1 MNILEKITE
10 RTKERIEEEKKIVPL
25 EEVRRQAE
33 EKGIKDQIPAF
44 EQALRAEGLSFI
56 CEAKKAS
63 PSKGLIALD
72 FPYVEI
78 ARDYE
83 AGGAAA
89 ISCLTEPFWFRG
101 SDAYLK
107 EIVQNVSIPVLRK
120 DFTCDE
126 YMIYQAKAMGA
137 SAVLLICSVL
147 EDGRLKAYHQLADE
161 LGLSALVETHNEE
174 EILRA
179 QKIGA
184 KIIGV
189 NNRNLKDFTVDIK
202 NSIRLREMVSS
213 ETVFVS
219 ESGIRGVEDMKALYE
234 NGTDA
239 VLIGELL
246 MRKSDRKAALMELK
260 QQTGR
265 QLDMN

>member
-44 EQALRAEGLSFI
+44 EQALRADGLSFI

-63 PSKGLIALD
+63 PSKGLIAPD

-107 EIVQNVSIPVLRK
+107 EIVQNVSTPEQAAKMCQSADGAIVGSAIVKLCEKYGK
-120 DFTCDE
+120 DCAPYVAE
-126 YMIYQAKAMGA
+126 YVKSM
-137 SAVLLICSVL
+137 
-147 EDGRLKAYHQLADE
+147 
-161 LGLSALVETHNEE
+161 VE
-174 EILRA
+174 A
-179 QKIGA
+179 CK
-184 KIIGV
+184 
-189 NNRNLKDFTVDIK
+189 
-202 NSIRLREMVSS
+202 
-213 ETVFVS
+213 
-219 ESGIRGVEDMKALYE
+219 
-234 NGTDA
+234 
-239 VLIGELL
+239 
-246 MRKSDRKAALMELK
+246 
-260 QQTGR
+260 
-265 QLDMN
+265 

>member
-33 EKGIKDQIPAF
+33 EKGIKDQIPVF

-63 PSKGLIALD
+63 PSKGLIAPD

-101 SDAYLK
+101 SDEYLK
-107 EIVQNVSIPVLRK
+107 EIVQNVSTPEQAAKMCQSADGAIVGSAIVKLCEKYGK
-120 DFTCDE
+120 DCVPYVAE
-126 YMIYQAKAMGA
+126 YVKSM
-137 SAVLLICSVL
+137 
-147 EDGRLKAYHQLADE
+147 
-161 LGLSALVETHNEE
+161 VE
-174 EILRA
+174 A
-179 QKIGA
+179 CK
-184 KIIGV
+184 
-189 NNRNLKDFTVDIK
+189 
-202 NSIRLREMVSS
+202 
-213 ETVFVS
+213 
-219 ESGIRGVEDMKALYE
+219 
-234 NGTDA
+234 
-239 VLIGELL
+239 
-246 MRKSDRKAALMELK
+246 
-260 QQTGR
+260 
-265 QLDMN
+265 

>member
-44 EQALRAEGLSFI
+44 EQALRADGLSFI

-63 PSKGLIALD
+63 PSKGLIAPD

-101 SDAYLK
+101 SDEYLK

-161 LGLSALVETHNEE
+161 
-174 EILRA
+174 
-179 QKIGA
+179 
-184 KIIGV
+184 
-189 NNRNLKDFTVDIK
+189 
-202 NSIRLREMVSS
+202 
-213 ETVFVS
+213 
-219 ESGIRGVEDMKALYE
+219 SGISTPEQAAKMCQSADGAIVGSAIVKLCEKYGKDCVPYVAEYVKSMVEACK
-234 NGTDA
+234 
-239 VLIGELL
+239 
-246 MRKSDRKAALMELK
+246 
-260 QQTGR
+260 
-265 QLDMN
+265 

>member
-44 EQALRAEGLSFI
+44 EQALRADGLSFI

-63 PSKGLIALD
+63 PSKGLITPD

-78 ARDYE
+78 AREYE

-161 LGLSALVETHNEE
+161 
-174 EILRA
+174 
-179 QKIGA
+179 
-184 KIIGV
+184 
-189 NNRNLKDFTVDIK
+189 
-202 NSIRLREMVSS
+202 
-213 ETVFVS
+213 
-219 ESGIRGVEDMKALYE
+219 SGISTPEQAAKMCQSADGAIVGSAIVKLCEKYGKDCAPYVAEYVKSMVEACK
-234 NGTDA
+234 
-239 VLIGELL
+239 
-246 MRKSDRKAALMELK
+246 
-260 QQTGR
+260 
-265 QLDMN
+265 

>member
-44 EQALRAEGLSFI
+44 EQALRADGLSFI

-63 PSKGLIALD
+63 PSKGLIAPD

-107 EIVQNVSIPVLRK
+107 EIVQNVSIPVLKK

-161 LGLSALVETHNEE
+161 
-174 EILRA
+174 
-179 QKIGA
+179 
-184 KIIGV
+184 
-189 NNRNLKDFTVDIK
+189 
-202 NSIRLREMVSS
+202 
-213 ETVFVS
+213 
-219 ESGIRGVEDMKALYE
+219 SGISTPEQAAKMCQSADGAIVGSAIVKLCEKYGKDCVPYVAEYVKSMVEACK
-234 NGTDA
+234 
-239 VLIGELL
+239 
-246 MRKSDRKAALMELK
+246 
-260 QQTGR
+260 
-265 QLDMN
+265 

>member
-63 PSKGLIALD
+63 PSKGLIAPD

-101 SDAYLK
+101 SDG
-107 EIVQNVSIPVLRK
+107 S
-120 DFTCDE
+120 
-126 YMIYQAKAMGA
+126 
-137 SAVLLICSVL
+137 
-147 EDGRLKAYHQLADE
+147 
-161 LGLSALVETHNEE
+161 LGSTSDLF
-174 EILRA
+174 
-179 QKIGA
+179 G
-184 KIIGV
+184 
-189 NNRNLKDFTVDIK
+189 
-202 NSIRLREMVSS
+202 IRRWQVKSVSS
-213 ETVFVS
+213 
-219 ESGIRGVEDMKALYE
+219 A
-234 NGTDA
+234 
-239 VLIGELL
+239 
-246 MRKSDRKAALMELK
+246 
-260 QQTGR
+260 GR
-265 QLDMN
+265 RTRIICFGRNT

>member
-63 PSKGLIALD
+63 PSKGLIAPD

-78 ARDYE
+78 AREYE

-161 LGLSALVETHNEE
+161 
-174 EILRA
+174 
-179 QKIGA
+179 
-184 KIIGV
+184 
-189 NNRNLKDFTVDIK
+189 
-202 NSIRLREMVSS
+202 
-213 ETVFVS
+213 
-219 ESGIRGVEDMKALYE
+219 SGISTPEQAAKMCQSADGAIVGSAIVKLCEKYGKDCVPYVAEYVKSMVEACK
-234 NGTDA
+234 
-239 VLIGELL
+239 
-246 MRKSDRKAALMELK
+246 
-260 QQTGR
+260 
-265 QLDMN
+265 

>member
-44 EQALRAEGLSFI
+44 EQALRADGLSFI

-63 PSKGLIALD
+63 PSKGVIAPD

-101 SDAYLK
+101 SDEYLK

-161 LGLSALVETHNEE
+161 
-174 EILRA
+174 
-179 QKIGA
+179 
-184 KIIGV
+184 
-189 NNRNLKDFTVDIK
+189 
-202 NSIRLREMVSS
+202 
-213 ETVFVS
+213 
-219 ESGIRGVEDMKALYE
+219 SGISTPEQAAKMCQSADGAIVGSAIVKLCEKYGKDCVPYVAEYVKSMVEACK
-234 NGTDA
+234 
-239 VLIGELL
+239 
-246 MRKSDRKAALMELK
+246 
-260 QQTGR
+260 
-265 QLDMN
+265 